1 VKGSPAKDAGNI
13 YYYPIRKN
21 KAKSPDKGSL
31 IADKID
37 DIYNNRY
44 GQVGQNKEEKRITS
58 TEKDK
63 ANENI

>member
-1 VKGSPAKDAGNI
+1 MRHQISFFEHFLVFI
-13 YYYPIRKN
+13 FELFRQL
-21 KAKSPDKGSL
+21 SL
-31 IADKID
+31 SF
-37 DIYNNRY
+37 